1 MAKLQQEMGKL
12 AREIHASLPPEKQGG
27 FTDVYSEFRK
37 GPNSRTLQRYAA
49 SLNRKTLNPRLGS
62 RTLQRY
68 AASSACVPRVALS
81 RTAYL
86 SPFLCARA
94 RWLLYLEQDC
104 HATHSASFYS
114 IYAPVG
120 ISRRLEIHPSAWLLP
135 PAGSVYGC

>member
-49 SLNRKTLNPRLGS
+49 S
-62 RTLQRY
+62 
-68 AASSACVPRVALS
+68 SACVPRVVLS

-104 HATHSASFYS
+104 HATHPASFYS